1 MICDGIFALTA
12 NTVNSY
18 ALHFSPSISNMGN
31 INEYNPNKSQSLGSI
46 VFKST
51 KWYRDQQNL
60 RTTDIYR

>member
-31 INEYNPNKSQSLGSI
+31 INEYNPNKSQIFGVI
-46 VFKST
+46 NCF
-51 KWYRDQQNL
+51 
-60 RTTDIYR
+60 